1 MGKMDSI
8 RMDNQQFIKGMW
20 ATRAEDLIGENGF
33 FLDTAIPGTLEINE
47 GRITLDLNGKLHS
60 DRRVFLN
67 NSEKVYGYSHSGLFI
82 VLEKCYI
89 TNRSMS
95 APGYEVEKYLASRAF
110 LLDDF
115 SDFTSTGSEKIK
127 ATGIK
132 FSVDYFKNW
141 FKIDR
146 PIVEDTNYPN
156 DFSITYTNQY
166 FETNT
171 FDFLKGKY
179 SLKIQRKVM
188 FKNNIENGFDLEFNP
203 FISIETKDYRH
214 ESVEDLLQIANW
226 TFKMNDFLTQSYGSY
241 NYVEFHME
249 DEINHYWS
257 EREKDGMYLIHGPK
271 YTGRL
276 VFSQLSDINSMFKN
290 SRLPLR
296 RVKDIYGDLIRAWFE
311 NWDKLKYII
320 DLYYQNRIP
329 SLDIDTKVVNKIKIL
344 ETYYDHFWSEE
355 ESSQNEVDPDL
366 ENAIQKTV
374 QWVEEQNFEDKV
386 KDKVAKKI
394 NAKWS
399 NKTSLAQKLKKILEN
414 LPDKLKNMF
423 SEEDPNWREKEK
435 FIENYAKKLKN
446 TRNYHTHGSNEAE
459 IRLKSI
465 EELSVASDI
474 LDAVIYFLIL
484 GTMGLE
490 DGEILDLPFLE
501 EKLSRAKYQK

>member
-8 RMDNQQFIKGMW
+8 RMDNRQFIKGMW

-47 GRITLDLNGKLHS
+47 GRTTLDLNGKLHS
-60 DRRVFLN
+60 DRRDFFN
-67 NSEKVYGYSHSGLFI
+67 NFEKIYGYSHSGLFI
-82 VLEKCYI
+82 VLEKCYF

-95 APGYEVEKYLASRAF
+95 VPGYEVEKYLVGRAF
-110 LLDDF
+110 LLNDF

-141 FKIDR
+141 FNIEL
-146 PIVEDTNYPN
+146 PIVEDTNYPK
-156 DFSITYTNQY
+156 DFSVTYTNQY

-203 FISIETKDYRH
+203 FISIETKDYRR

-226 TFKMNDFLTQSYGSY
+226 ACKMNDFLTQSYGSY

-249 DEINHYWS
+249 DEVNHYWS

-276 VFSQLSDINSMFKN
+276 VFSQLSDINSKFKN

-296 RVKDIYGDLIRAWFE
+296 RIKDIYGDLIRAWFE
-311 NWDKLKYII
+311 NWDKLKYIV
-320 DLYYQNRIP
+320 DLYYQNRIR
-329 SLDIDTKVVNKIKIL
+329 SLDIETKVVNKIKIL

-355 ESSQNEVDPDL
+355 ESTQNEVDPDL

-374 QWVEEQNFEDKV
+374 QWVKEQDFEDEV
-386 KDKVAKKI
+386 KKNLTKKI
-394 NAKWS
+394 NAKWE
-399 NKTSLAQKLKKILEN
+399 KRIYLTDKLKRILEN
-414 LPDKLKNMF
+414 LPDNLKNIF
-423 SEEDPNWREKEK
+423 SEENPNWREDEE
-435 FIENYAKKLKN
+435 FIENYAIKLKN

-474 LDAVIYFLIL
+474 LDAVIYYLIL
-484 GTMGLE
+484 GTTGLE
-490 DGEILDLPFLE
+490 DEEIIDFPFLK
-501 EKLSRAKYQK
+501 EKLSRINDQ